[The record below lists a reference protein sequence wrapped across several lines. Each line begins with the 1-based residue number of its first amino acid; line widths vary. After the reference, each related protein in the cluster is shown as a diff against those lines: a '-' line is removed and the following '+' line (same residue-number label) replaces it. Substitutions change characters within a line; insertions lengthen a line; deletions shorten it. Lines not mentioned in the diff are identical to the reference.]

1 MSLEEILKELNAI
14 KGHATVP
21 EIRKIARL
29 AGKNQPLAE
38 QLWTS
43 GVQGAR
49 VLAAM
54 VGDPQLIK
62 RSTMDRWT
70 RDFDSW
76 WVCDACCYD
85 LFDRSP
91 HAWEMIP
98 TWAAR
103 KPEFERRAAFATIA
117 AIAMHDKKAADQVFL
132 DALPLI
138 EKYAFDDRNFV
149 RKGVNWALRGI
160 GKRNP
165 ALGIAAI
172 ACAERIKAQN
182 TRAARWIA
190 ADALRELKRKY
201 QC

>member
-1 MSLEEILKELNAI
+1 MSLEEILNELRSI
-14 KGHATVP
+14 QGRATVP
-21 EIRKIARL
+21 EIRKVARL
-29 AGKNQPLAE
+29 AGRNQPLAE

-43 GVQGAR
+43 GVSGAR

-91 HAWEMIP
+91 HAWEMIAK
-98 TWAAR
+98 WATR
-103 KPEFERRAAFATIA
+103 KAEYERRAAFATIA
-117 AIAMHDKKAADQVFL
+117 AIAMHDKKADDQIFL

-165 ALGIAAI
+165 ALGVAAI

>member
-1 MSLEEILKELNAI
+1 MSLEEILTELQAI
-14 KGHATVP
+14 QGHATVP
-21 EIRKIARL
+21 KIRQIASR
-29 AGKNQPLAE
+29 AGKNQRLAE

-43 GVQGAR
+43 GVPGAR

-91 HAWEMIP
+91 HAWEMIQK
-98 TWAAR
+98 WAAR
-103 KPEFERRAAFATIA
+103 KEEFERRAAFATLA
-117 AIAMHDKKAADQVFL
+117 AIAMHDKKADDQIFL
-132 DALPLI
+132 EALPLI

-165 ALGIAAI
+165 ALGAAAI